1 MPKNQYRGLKP
12 NPQNLGVEVLPEG
25 IRATKAMRFTLP
37 DELADQ
43 LETMSKMER
52 DELMKK
58 ALIRKY
64 TPKCKRGISYEHP
77 TAPQPE

>member
-1 MPKNQYRGLKP
+1 MKPQYRGLRL

-43 LETMSKMER
+43 LEAMSKIER

-58 ALIRKY
+58 ALIPKY
-64 TPKCKRGISYEHP
+64 SP
-77 TAPQPE
+77 T

>member
-1 MPKNQYRGLKP
+1 MLKNPRHRGLRP
-12 NPQNLGVEVLPEG
+12 NPENLGVEVLPEG

-37 DELADQ
+37 DELADK
-43 LETMSKMER
+43 LEAMNKIER

-64 TPKCKRGISYEHP
+64 TPKCKHGIS
-77 TAPQPE
+77 